1 MPQRTR
7 VPKAPTGVLPHS
19 DGSRRAPVASAMIRS
34 ILGHPV
40 VRRVR
45 DAAITLLGVA
55 VTVFVVLRAI
65 PGDQI
70 SAGLGTEAAALT
82 PGQREALVDYY
93 GIDKP
98 LVGQFFSWLGNV
110 FTGNL
115 GVLVTLAHLRR
126 RHDPRLAAGHGR
138 ARRDVDP
145 ARAAHRD
152 PARHVVGVEA
162 ELAAGRRRSGG
173 RARRALDPGVP
184 AGDAARDRARQV
196 VPVQPERQGVRH
208 AVRGPVAEPPADL
221 PARRRARVRDRR
233 ADHAHDADVGAR
245 GPLERLHPHGPRQ
258 GRPGP
263 AGRGPP
269 RAAQRARCR
278 S

>member
-1 MPQRTR
+1 
-7 VPKAPTGVLPHS
+7 
-19 DGSRRAPVASAMIRS
+19 MIRS

-45 DAAITLLGVA
+45 DAALTLLGVA

-98 LVGQFFSWLGNV
+98 LVAQFFSWLGNV

-115 GVLVTLAHLRR
+115 GVLVALARR
-126 RHDPRLAAGHGR
+126 PCVDMTARLAAGHGR
-138 ARRDVDP
+138 ARRDVDR
-145 ARAAHRD
+145 ARAARRH
-152 PARHVVGVEA
+152 PARHAVGVEA
-162 ELAAGRRRSGG
+162 ELAAGHRRSGG
-173 RARRALDPGVP
+173 RARRALDPGFLLR
-184 AGDAARDRARQV
+184 DAARDRARQV

-233 ADHAHDADVGAR
+233 ADHAHDADRRCSRSAR
-245 GPLERLHPHGPRQ
+245 TTSSARPAPRAS
-258 GRPGP
+258 RPGGSRS
-263 AGRGPP
+263 ATCCATRS
-269 RAAQRARCR
+269 CR